1 MKLSKQT
8 ATDIRNALIG
18 KDVAAIARMYQEKG
32 LTFTRFIWDA
42 FHSIGHAKTNEILT
56 ANNKLTVIGGYI
68 TDINDSHIES
78 MLKVAFKDCKF

>member
-8 ATDIRNALIG
+8 ATDIRKALNG
-18 KDVAAIARMYQEKG
+18 KDLPAIAKIYQEKG

-42 FHSIGHAKTNEILT
+42 YHSIGHAKTNGILT

-68 TDINDSHIES
+68 TDINDTHIET
-78 MLKVAFKDCKF
+78 MLKLAFNDCKF

>member
-8 ATDIRNALIG
+8 AIAIRNALSN
-18 KDVAAIARMYQEKG
+18 KDLHSIAKSYQSKG

-42 FHSIGHAKTNEILT
+42 YHSIGHAKTNEILT

-68 TDINDSHIES
+68 TDINDSHIET
-78 MLKVAFKDCKF
+78 MLKLAFSDCRF

>member
-18 KDVAAIARMYQEKG
+18 KDVTAIARMYQEKG

>member
-8 ATDIRNALIG
+8 AIAIRNALSN
-18 KDVAAIARMYQEKG
+18 KDLPSIAKAYQSKG

-42 FHSIGHAKTNEILT
+42 YHSIGHAKTNEILT

-68 TDINDSHIES
+68 TDINDSHIET
-78 MLKVAFKDCKF
+78 MLKLAFSDCKF